1 MIPWEEVAHLN
12 LKLFWSQCQVKIF
25 AKKQNT
31 KAYYSERIVGTVI
44 MASLYMLRRR
54 QWHPTPVLLPGKSHG
69 WRSLVGFSPW
79 GPWAWTWVG
88 PWVGHELSLSW
99 TWLSDLTFTF
109 HFHSLEREM
118 ATHSNV
124 LAWRIPGMG
133 ESGGL
138 PSVGSHRVG
147 HDWRNL
153 AAAAAVH
160 ACHKKYFT
168 WFISLNHCSS
178 TEGAKW
184 VGISLYW

>member
-69 WRSLVGFSPW
+69 WRSLVGFN
-79 GPWAWTWVG
+79 
-88 PWVGHELSLSW
+88 PWVAGSRAR
-99 TWLSDLTFTF
+99 LSDFTFTF

-153 AAAAAVH
+153 AAVAAVH

-178 TEGAKW
+178 TKGAKW